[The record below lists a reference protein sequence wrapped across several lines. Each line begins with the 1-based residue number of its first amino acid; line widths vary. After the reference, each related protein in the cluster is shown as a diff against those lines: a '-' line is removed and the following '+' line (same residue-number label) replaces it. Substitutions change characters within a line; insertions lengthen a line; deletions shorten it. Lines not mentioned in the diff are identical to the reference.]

1 MEVGAMVRK
10 SLVAAAFCL
19 AFSQGACGD
28 ELPQTQWVIIDQI
41 LAGDVPSISLLT
53 DDQTWDGRSL
63 IFGEH
68 GECETY
74 VYTNFN
80 QKQNFFVMNDPG
92 FYHASFTFDED
103 VDGHVITRLLAC
115 VAFNQ

>member
-1 MEVGAMVRK
+1 MATVFG
-10 SLVAAAFCL
+10 L
-19 AFSQGACGD
+19 AFVQAACSD
-28 ELPQTQWVIIDQI
+28 ELPQTHWVIIDQI
-41 LAGDVPSISLLT
+41 LTGDVPSISLLT
-53 DDQTWDGRSL
+53 DDQTWDGRTL

-115 VAFNQ
+115 VAFNE

>member
-1 MEVGAMVRK
+1 MVWK
-10 SLVAAAFCL
+10 SLVAAAFGL
-19 AFSQGACGD
+19 AFSQGAYGD

-53 DDQTWDGRSL
+53 YDQTWDGRTL

-103 VDGHVITRLLAC
+103 VDGHLITRLLAC

>member
-1 MEVGAMVRK
+1 MVWK
-10 SLVAAAFCL
+10 SAVAAACSL
-19 AFSQGACGD
+19 AFSQGAYGD
-28 ELPQTQWVIIDQI
+28 KLSQTQWVIIDQI

-53 DDQTWDGRSL
+53 DDQTWAGRTL

-92 FYHASFTFDED
+92 FYHASFMFDDD
-103 VDGHVITRLLAC
+103 VEGYLVTRLLAC
-115 VAFNQ
+115 IAFNQ